1 MEYEL
6 SQWRENDQQ
15 TYIDERSQRGQS
27 RWNLKTDN
35 RDKENMMR
43 EIHSIVS
50 GFSSRKMH

>member
-6 SQWRENDQQ
+6 SQNDQP
-15 TYIDERSQRGQS
+15 TYIDERSQKGQS
-27 RWNLKTDN
+27 RWNFKTDN